1 MEAQSDVVSDF
12 WQFAADKIAEFP
24 LDEENN
30 SEEWEE
36 AINEILNWCK
46 GVQQLIEEENKK
58 KLDFPSLVCYIQGMV
73 RAIHF
78 VGFKGE
84 EFFSAVRVWGLPDF
98 VHRWKD
104 DRFKH
109 GGEVH
114 PNDLVV
120 FANGEETK
128 VRKYT
133 FNDSEGL

>member
-1 MEAQSDVVSDF
+1 MVKSVRFGVHGLF
-12 WQFAADKIAEFP
+12 FCHFFLDK
-24 LDEENN
+24 
-30 SEEWEE
+30 WV
-36 AINEILNWCK
+36 K
-46 GVQQLIEEENKK
+46 
-58 KLDFPSLVCYIQGMV
+58 VCYIQIMV

-114 PNDLVV
+114 PNDLVI